1 MRMIWVV
8 AVSTV
13 LAVTG
18 VHASDAPLADAAK
31 NNDLDSVRTLMKS
44 GADVNAAQGDGMT
57 ALHWAAFH
65 DNVEVA
71 DFLLA
76 ADADVSV
83 QTRVGA
89 LTPLW
94 FAANNGNAGLV
105 DSLLTTEADA
115 NVVTAT
121 GATALMAAAMTGSV

>member
-1 MRMIWVV
+1 MRMIGVV
-8 AVSTV
+8 SVSIF
-13 LAVTG
+13 LASAG

-31 NNDLDSVRTLMKS
+31 NNDLDSVRTLMTA

-71 DFLLA
+71 DLLLA

-94 FAANNGNAGLV
+94 FAASNGNADMV
-105 DSLLTTEADA
+105 DWLLTTEADA

-121 GATALMAAAMTGSV
+121 GATALMLSLIHI